1 MRCVWMYIEIY
12 IDSFFILLNFFFAR
26 YLTAEKNVKCGCF
39 YPPKLLEHTFR
50 YILRFADTAELENTK
65 HDERKMLEITIHTK
79 IHFLH
84 VMYNFAELLFFVH
97 TFQEDADRRAPR
109 RSD

>member
-1 MRCVWMYIEIY
+1 MYIEIY

-39 YPPKLLEHTFR
+39 YAPKLLEHTFH
-50 YILRFADTAELENTK
+50 YILKFADTAELENTK
-65 HDERKMLEITIHTK
+65 HHERKMLEITIHTK

-84 VMYNFAELLFFVH
+84 LMYNFAELIFVY
-97 TFQEDADRRAPR
+97 TFQEDADKRAPR